1 MRKTGLIPESII
13 SSFVVVDSIID
24 HILNKLQSHWT
35 LSKIQSLLIPQII
48 EDTLSLEIAI
58 AQEHTF
64 MYD

>member
-1 MRKTGLIPESII
+1 MRKTGLIPESIL
-13 SSFVVVDSIID
+13 SSFVVADSIID